1 MLSHVLDMFS
11 TYLLLPSHSEAN
23 IVVSTLIEK
32 TGVIQGLLISK
43 TLLIV
48 LPLAYSYRYLEKGQE
63 VIFVKFV
70 FVLGVS
76 MAFRNLIIFF

>member
-1 MLSHVLDMFS
+1 M
-11 TYLLLPSHSEAN
+11 
-23 IVVSTLIEK
+23 VVRTLIQK

-48 LPLAYSYRYLEKGQE
+48 LPLAYTYKYLEKGQR
-63 VIFVKFV
+63 VVFVKFV